1 MMIIT
6 RANNLDLGGIEEFN
20 TRIYPEKELNSKS
33 YLDFWLSK
41 SNASISD
48 FIIIKDDEGRI
59 QGQILSSPM
68 SYYYNRTQKESE
80 WLFDLIIEENL
91 RKTAWGV
98 DLLLACME
106 AHPASCSTGSGPAAL
121 PLHLKLGN
129 KMLGEIRKYVG
140 IANPLFLINSF
151 RRKAVCIDKFPQ
163 EVISGTGKYLRITKN
178 ELPKYEGPFNDNLF
192 EIARDRDFLK
202 WRFFNDL
209 HQYAFFLAEDG
220 QSYFVVRSIM
230 LKGFRVLELADF
242 RCKADEKGFEYII
255 KAVHK
260 VAKATHLPA
269 VICGSTLAAFDTV
282 LEQHH
287 YKSIGRPRPVIG
299 FVKCKDRKEDIAK
312 RNFCFVTLADS
323 DGETNWV

>member
-1 MMIIT
+1 MEIT
-6 RANNLDLGGIEEFN
+6 RATKEDLGRICEFN
-20 TRIYPEKELNSKS
+20 TRMFPEKEIDTKR

-41 SNASISD
+41 SDASISENL
-48 FIIIKDDEGRI
+48 ILKEDDGQI
-59 QGQILSSPM
+59 FGQILTSPM
-68 SYYYNRTQKESE
+68 AYYYGQKRKDTV
-80 WLFDLIIEENL
+80 WLYELIVDEIL

-98 DLLLACME
+98 DLILACME
-106 AHPASCSTGSGPAAL
+106 AHPASCSTGSGPVAL

-140 IANPLFLINSF
+140 IVTPLFLINSF
-151 RRKAVCIDKFPQ
+151 HRKAVSIDRFPK
-163 EVISGTGKYLRITKN
+163 EVISGTGKYLRITEN
-178 ELPKYEGPFNDNLF
+178 ELPKYEVPFNENLF

-209 HQYAFFLAEDG
+209 HQYAFYLAEDG

-230 LKGFRVLELADF
+230 LKGFRVLELVDF

-269 VICGSTLAAFDTV
+269 VVCGSTLAAFDTV
-282 LEQHH
+282 LERHH

-299 FVKCKDRKEDIAK
+299 FVKCKDRKEYIAK

>member
-1 MMIIT
+1 MEIT
-6 RANNLDLGGIEEFN
+6 RARKEDLRLICEFN
-20 TRIYPEKELNSKS
+20 TRMYPKKVIDSKE

-41 SNASISD
+41 
-48 FIIIKDDEGRI
+48 DDANINDNLILKETDEQI
-59 QGQILSSPM
+59 YGQILTSPM
-68 SYYYNRTQKESE
+68 SYYYGQQHKNTV
-80 WLFDLIIEENL
+80 WLFDLIVDEKL
-91 RKTAWGV
+91 RKSAWGV

-106 AHPASCSTGSGPAAL
+106 AHPASCSTGSGPVAL

-140 IANPLFLINSF
+140 IVNPLFLINSF
-151 RRKAVCIDKFPQ
+151 HRKAVSIKKFPK
-163 EVISGTGKYLRITKN
+163 EVISGVCKYQRITEN
-178 ELPKYEGPFNDNLF
+178 ELPKYEGPFNENLF
-192 EIARDRDFLK
+192 EIARDQDFLK

-209 HQYAFFLAEDG
+209 HQYGFYLAEDW

-230 LKGFRVLELADF
+230 LNGFRVLELVDF
-242 RCKADEKGFEYII
+242 RCKVDKKGFDVIV

-269 VICGSTLAAFDTV
+269 VVCGSTLAAFDTV
-282 LEQHH
+282 LERHH